1 MQQKY
6 LAESIRVR
14 KHNLGWTIE
23 KISQESG
30 VGVRTVNRILAGDD
44 VRFSSLESVMDA
56 LDLSLIV
63 DKKDKAS

>member
-6 LAESIRVR
+6 LAESIREQ

-63 DKKDKAS
+63 DKKDKA

>member
-6 LAESIRVR
+6 LTESIRER
-14 KHNLGWTIE
+14 KHDLGWTIE

-56 LDLSLIV
+56 LDLSLMV
-63 DKKDKAS
+63 DKKDKV

>member
-6 LAESIRVR
+6 LTESIRER
-14 KHNLGWTIE
+14 KHDLGWTIE

-56 LDLSLIV
+56 LNLSIIV
-63 DKKDKAS
+63 DKKDKA